1 MVIAIINAFFF
12 VLKQNP
18 SNVRL
23 MQWDNLDFVV
33 GESLS

>member
-1 MVIAIINAFFF
+1 MVIAIINVFFF
-12 VLKQNP
+12 VKQNP

>member
-1 MVIAIINAFFF
+1 MVIAMVFFIF
-12 VLKQNP
+12 FKQNP

-33 GESLS
+33 GESLI